1 MRHLVIIKL
10 IMISLSSGHNTKV
23 AKEGFHGSDSENL
36 AVEALKLLKENAH
49 KLFVEMPKRR

>member
-1 MRHLVIIKL
+1 
-10 IMISLSSGHNTKV
+10 MISLSSGHNTKV